1 MQGGISGNKNEYVF
15 KEMPVAKALLSF
27 AFPAI
32 VSQIVLLAYNLA
44 DTYFLGR
51 TANPFMIAAVS
62 LVLPLYNVCVSI
74 SNLFGTGGGT
84 LIARLLGAQNH
95 AEARR
100 VSAFS
105 VVASVVASGAFSLV
119 VWAFND
125 PLLRLLGAS
134 DETLGFATEYVFWI
148 LILGGIPAVLS
159 MTMVNLARNAGLAKE
174 AGIGAAGSGILNILL
189 DPLFMFVLLPPGRE
203 VAGAA
208 IATFV
213 TNLCT
218 VVYFAILFRMNRE
231 QSVLRALSRSLPSRS
246 SVASI
251 ISVGIPAA
259 LTYFL
264 YDLTT
269 IVIDKLTALHGD
281 IPLAAIGIVMKAERL
296 PLNICIGICL
306 GMCPLVGYNFAAKN
320 FARMKKIYGTA
331 QLSGLAIAACCIVGY
346 LVFAG
351 QIMAAFIA
359 EPETVSL
366 GTTFLRVRCFAPLMM
381 FACFNF
387 VMFFQAVGMG
397 RHALV
402 FAIIRQVV
410 FNIPLLF
417 LLDGLFGLMGIVW
430 TQFLADGITALIS
443 YAVFR
448 QVARR
453 TWDSDLSRAGSA

>member
-1 MQGGISGNKNEYVF
+1 MQGANSGNKNEHIF
-15 KEMPVAKALLSF
+15 RDMPVAKALFSF

-32 VSQIVLLAYNLA
+32 VSQLVLLAYNLA

-51 TANPFMIAAVS
+51 TANPYMIAAVS
-62 LVLPLYNVCVSI
+62 LVLPLYNVCIAI

-84 LIARLLGAQNH
+84 LIARLLGAQRH
-95 AEARR
+95 AEAKR

-105 VVASVVASGAFSLV
+105 LAMSLVVSGAFSLAV
-119 VWAFND
+119 LAFD
-125 PLLRLLGAS
+125 EPVLKLLGAS
-134 DETLGFATEYVFWI
+134 SETLAFAKEYVFWI
-148 LILGGIPAVLS
+148 LVLGGVPAVVS

-174 AGIGAAGSGILNILL
+174 AGIGAACSGILNIAL

-218 VVYFAILFRMNRE
+218 VLYFALLFCKNRDS
-231 QSVLRALSRSLPSRS
+231 SVLRMLPRRFPTSN

-251 ISVGIPAA
+251 ISVGVPAA

-264 YDLTT
+264 YDLAT

-281 IPLAAIGIVMKAERL
+281 IALAAIGIVMKAERL

-320 FARMKKIYGTA
+320 FTRMKKLYGTA
-331 QLSGLAIAACCIVGY
+331 QISGLAVAACCIVLY
-346 LVFAG
+346 LAFAP
-351 QIMAAFIA
+351 QIMAAFI
-359 EPETVSL
+359 PETETVAL
-366 GTTFLRVRCFAPLMM
+366 GTSFLRVRSLAPVMM

-397 RHALV
+397 RHALA
-402 FAIIRQVV
+402 FAVIRQVV

-417 LLDGLFGLMGIVW
+417 LFDGLFGVMGIVW
-430 TQFLADGITALIS
+430 TQFIADGITALIS
-443 YAVFR
+443 YTVFR
-448 QVARR
+448 RVARR
-453 TWDSDLSRAGSA
+453 TWEREMLQAGAN